1 MANVIFSLFLL
12 IPAVVLSQTNITT
25 IPSSG
30 TDQIYLITSEG
41 DDVPLYCVVFSNGP
55 ALTAWGY
62 QRANE
67 STYELITIINGELT
81 EPKFLV
87 GRVDTDG
94 MQIPSTNL
102 TFRTNFT
109 ILNFT
114 SDLDLIS
121 FQCGPPGTTKQ
132 FKIGLP
138 GKRKTKEDAITFSN
152 SYSIA
157 ADKWFS
163 SNSS

>member
-1 MANVIFSLFLL
+1 MVLCLFLL
-12 IPAVVLSQTNITT
+12 SLIPDVVLSQTITT
-25 IPSSG
+25 IPSSE
-30 TDQIYLITSEG
+30 TDPIYLITSEG
-41 DDVPLYCVVFSNGP
+41 DDVPLYCAVFSNGQI
-55 ALTAWGY
+55 LTLWGY

-87 GRVDTDG
+87 GRIDTDG
-94 MQIPSTNL
+94 MQIPSTNF

-121 FQCGPPGTTKQ
+121 FQCGPSGTTRQ
-132 FKIGLP
+132 FTIGLP
-138 GKRKTKEDAITFSN
+138 GK
-152 SYSIA
+152 
-157 ADKWFS
+157 
-163 SNSS
+163 

>member
-1 MANVIFSLFLL
+1 MILCLFLLSL
-12 IPAVVLSQTNITT
+12 IPAVLLSQIIVTT
-25 IPSSG
+25 IPSSE
-30 TDQIYLITSEG
+30 TDPIYLITSEG
-41 DDVPLYCVVFSNGP
+41 DDVSLYCAVFNNGP
-55 ALTAWGY
+55 ALTIWWY

-87 GRVDTDG
+87 GRIDTDG

-121 FQCGPPGTTKQ
+121 FQCGPPGTTKR
-132 FKIGLP
+132 FTIGLP